1 MPVVKSVTTRKQ
13 TMKNIT
19 FLFPSNRLGKG
30 VWQIWMGFLGPR
42 NITSIIVMMELEMA
56 VIIA

>member
-1 MPVVKSVTTRKQ
+1 VKSVTTRKQ
-13 TMKNIT
+13 TMKSIT